1 MSEKKPFYP
10 VFTNKKNNKLVF
22 YPVKKNANSSAK
34 LFFAKH
40 LGIEDK
46 FYFLEDEKPRY
57 LLSRRDYKKYSQK
70 HNLMQFFVNNSKF
83 ERVNIEIKAC
93 IIRNPVE
100 RFLSAYKNRI
110 LYHKDKEFYNHSID
124 IILDKLEKNLF
135 ENRHFLPQT
144 FFLGNDLSYY
154 TFWSDVNNLEL
165 FEEKVNNFF
174 GKKIKFPKIQTGGHE
189 LKVKLNYLQ
198 LERVKKIYQ
207 SDYHLISQ

>member
-1 MSEKKPFYP
+1 MSEKKPLYP

-40 LGIEDK
+40 LGIENK

-70 HNLMQFFVNNSKF
+70 HNLMQFFVNNAKF

-93 IIRNPVE
+93 IIRNPVK

-110 LYHKDKEFYNHSID
+110 LYHKDKQFYNHSID
-124 IILDKLEKNLF
+124 MILDKLEKNLF
-135 ENRHFLPQT
+135 ENKHFLPQT
-144 FFLGNDLSYY
+144 FFLGNDLNYY
-154 TFWSDVNNLEL
+154 TFWSDVNNIEL

-189 LKVKLNYLQ
+189 FKVKLNYLQ